1 MVSLH
6 TILPKVI
13 MLIFKKKKALTDCIS
28 SLKKKSNQIGFVPTM
43 GALHKGH
50 VSLLQESKKNN
61 DTSIVSIFVNPTQ
74 FNNQEDLKK
83 YPKTLEN
90 DLQLLKENGCDIVFI
105 PTVEEMYS
113 NNISSKSYNFNG
125 IEKQME
131 GKFRDGHFDGVA
143 TIVQS
148 FFNIVNPHRAY
159 FGEKDFQQLQVIK
172 KLVEIENIPT
182 EVIGCPILREK
193 DGLAMSSRNLRLT
206 ENERKIAP
214 FIFQTLKKVS
224 NLSKYNSIESIY
236 HSVNEGFDKEQLFNL
251 EYFIIADEETLAEV
265 KSINSTK
272 RLRAFIA
279 VNLGNVRLIDNMPL
293 S

>member
-1 MVSLH
+1 
-6 TILPKVI
+6 

-28 SLKKKSNQIGFVPTM
+28 SLKKKNNQIGLVPTM

-50 VSLLQESKKNN
+50 ISLLLESKKNN
-61 DTSIVSIFVNPTQ
+61 DVSIVSIFVNPTQ

-83 YPKTLEN
+83 YPNTLEN
-90 DLQLLKENGCDIVFI
+90 DLLLLRENGCDIVFI
-105 PTVEEMYS
+105 PSVEEMYS
-113 NNISSKSYNFNG
+113 DNISSKSYNFNG

-148 FFNIVNPHRAY
+148 FFDIVNPNRAY

-172 KLVEIENIPT
+172 RLVEIENIPT

-193 DGLAMSSRNLRLT
+193 DGLAMSSRNLRLK
-206 ENERKIAP
+206 ENERKVAP
-214 FIFQTLKKVS
+214 FIFQTLDKVS
-224 NLSKYNSIESIY
+224 KLSKHDSLENIY
-236 HSVNEGFDKEQLFNL
+236 HFVNEEFAKEELFNL
-251 EYFIIADEETLAEV
+251 EYFIIADEKTLEEV
-265 KSINSTK
+265 KNIDNNK

-279 VNLGNVRLIDNMPL
+279 VNLGNVRLIDNM
-293 S
+293 SFS

>member
-6 TILPKVI
+6 TILPKDI
-13 MLIFKKKKALTDCIS
+13 MLIFEKKKALTDCIS
-28 SLKKKSNQIGFVPTM
+28 SLKEKNNLIGFVPTM

-50 VSLLQESKKNN
+50 ISLLQESKKNN
-61 DTSIVSIFVNPTQ
+61 DISIVSIFVNPTQ

-83 YPKTLEN
+83 YPVTLEK
-90 DLQLLKENGCDIVFI
+90 DLLLLRENGCDIVFI
-105 PTVEEMYS
+105 PSVEEMYS
-113 NNISSKSYNFNG
+113 NNITSKSYNFNG

-131 GKFRDGHFDGVA
+131 GEFRDGHFDGVA

-148 FFNIVNPHRAY
+148 FFDIVNPNRAY

-172 KLVEIENIPT
+172 KLVEIENITT

-206 ENERKIAP
+206 EGEREVAP
-214 FIFQTLKKVS
+214 FIFQTLDTVS
-224 NLSKYNSIESIY
+224 RLSKNNSLESIY
-236 HSVNEGFDKEQLFNL
+236 NFVKKEFTRKQLFNL
-251 EYFIIADEETLAEV
+251 EYFIIADEETLEEV
-265 KSINSTK
+265 KSIDNNK
-272 RLRAFIA
+272 KLRAFIA
-279 VNLGNVRLIDNMPL
+279 VNLGNVRLIDNMSL

>member
-6 TILPKVI
+6 TILPKDI
-13 MLIFKKKKALTDCIS
+13 MLIFEKKKALTDCIS
-28 SLKKKSNQIGFVPTM
+28 SLKEKNNLIGFVPTM

-50 VSLLQESKKNN
+50 ISLLQESKKNN
-61 DTSIVSIFVNPTQ
+61 DISIVSIFVNPTQ

-90 DLQLLKENGCDIVFI
+90 DLTLLRENGCDIVFI
-105 PTVEEMYS
+105 PSVEEMYS

-148 FFNIVNPHRAY
+148 FFDTIKPNKAY

-172 KLVEIENIPT
+172 RLVEIENIPT
-182 EVIGCPILREK
+182 KVIGCPILREK

-206 ENERKIAP
+206 ENERKVAP
-214 FIFQTLKKVS
+214 FIYQTLDKIS
-224 NLSKYNSIESIY
+224 TLSKSDTLENIY
-236 HSVNEGFDKEQLFNL
+236 HFVNQEFAKEQLFNL
-251 EYFIIADEETLAEV
+251 EYFIIADEETLEEV
-265 KSINSTK
+265 KSIDSDK
-272 RLRAFIA
+272 KLRAFIA
-279 VNLGNVRLIDNMPL
+279 VNLGNVRLIDNMSL